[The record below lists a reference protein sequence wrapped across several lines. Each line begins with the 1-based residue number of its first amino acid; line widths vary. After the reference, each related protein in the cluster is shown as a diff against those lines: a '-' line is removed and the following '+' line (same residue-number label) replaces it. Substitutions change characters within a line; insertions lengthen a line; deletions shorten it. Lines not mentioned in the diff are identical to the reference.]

1 VGFYYVPSPAGYFF
15 AFSFCL
21 DCCVWG
27 LLSAGWRVVVPFNCG
42 VCSLWVCLDQ
52 WLVKVSSLGD
62 LVSVFWWVEL
72 DLVTLEGSAVSSSTF
87 LGVCWFGMALSSLSL
102 MFRVVFLFCWKISV
116 GCLVLELS
124 GSWVDLGLSVG
135 IEAFGWALI
144 H

>member
-1 VGFYYVPSPAGYFF
+1 M
-15 AFSFCL
+15 
-21 DCCVWG
+21 
-27 LLSAGWRVVVPFNCG
+27 
-42 VCSLWVCLDQ
+42 
-52 WLVKVSSLGD
+52 
-62 LVSVFWWVEL
+62 FWWVEL